1 MKTSVKVFL
10 LMALVAIFMSFTFS
24 TTGYKPGDSAQGFKL
39 KNVDGKFVSTD
50 DYKGAKGFI
59 VVFTCNHCPYAKA
72 NEQRI
77 MNLDKKY
84 ASKGYPVLAINPNDA
99 LDYPED
105 SFENMAKRS
114 KEKNYTFPYLLDD
127 TQEVAKR
134 FGALKTPHVYLLKK
148 AGKDLKVVYVGAID
162 DNTEDE
168 EQVKTRYVENAINE
182 IESGKAVSVK
192 ETKAI
197 GCGIKWK
204 K

>member
-1 MKTSVKVFL
+1 MKTFTLFL
-10 LMALVAIFMSFTFS
+10 SLASLTVLMSFTFS
-24 TTGYKPGDSAQGFKL
+24 TSGYKPGDSAEGFKL

-50 DYKGAKGFI
+50 DYKNAKGFI
-59 VVFTCNHCPYAKA
+59 VIFTCNHCPYAKA

-77 MNLDKKY
+77 INLDKKY
-84 ASKGYPVLAINPNDA
+84 ASQGYPVLAINPNDA

-114 KEKNYTFPYLLDD
+114 KEKNYTFPYLLDAS
-127 TQEVAKR
+127 QEVAKR

-148 AGKDLKVVYVGAID
+148 TGKGLEVAYVGAID

-168 EQVKTRYVENAINE
+168 DQVKTRYVENAISE
-182 IESGKAVSVK
+182 IESGKPVSIK

-197 GCGIKWK
+197 GCSIKWK
-204 K
+204 